1 MIRVPEPR
9 SEGMSDEQ
17 DMAEWTFSIIVQS
30 DAKGHERNT
39 ETNQEEKRFHA
50 LIYVLLGATGLEKLK
65 AHAKNQRETT
75 RNQPARF
82 YCASSLRAL
91 VSLSSPVWTS
101 SPVMVRGGTSRTT
114 SGPATRI
121 STP

>member
-9 SEGMSDEQ
+9 SEGMADEQ

-30 DAKGHERNT
+30 DAKGYERNT

-65 AHAKNQRETT
+65 THAKTQGVTT
-75 RNQPARF
+75 RNQLVRF